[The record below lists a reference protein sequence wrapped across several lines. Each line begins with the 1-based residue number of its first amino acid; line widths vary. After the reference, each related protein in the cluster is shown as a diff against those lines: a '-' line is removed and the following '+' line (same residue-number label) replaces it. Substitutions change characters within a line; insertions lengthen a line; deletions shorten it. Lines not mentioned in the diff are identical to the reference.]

1 MSIDSHQPPRSGT
14 GPRPDRFPLRLALT
28 YGAVAAL
35 WIATSS
41 TLASDLAPP
50 GMLAFVEVVKGV
62 LFVMVTASLLYVLA
76 WRFVHQ
82 RRRSEEALVTSE
94 SRFRLLAERSPDLI
108 YRYRLLPDRGF
119 EHVSPAALEMTG
131 YTPEEHYA
139 DPDLGLKLVH
149 PEDLALLEAT
159 CSGAVEPATP
169 IVLRWRRKDGS
180 ILWTEQRNVQIRDA
194 SGNVI
199 AIEGVAR
206 DVTARRTAEVE
217 RAQPATAVEQ
227 AAESIIIT
235 DPDGS
240 IAYVNPA
247 FERIYGYRRDEVASM
262 NPRLLKS
269 GRHGEPFYRAM
280 WATITGGRTW
290 SGRLTN
296 RCKDGSLSEHETV
309 ISPVRDDD
317 GRIVNF
323 IGIQRDVTREL
334 EIERELERETRL
346 RSDLIE
352 ALDRLRALDG
362 LDEIAAGICE
372 EALALPEVD
381 MAAVV
386 SFTTPGVA
394 VPIAVRVPPGVSIA
408 AGQPIAPIRAADLRD
423 RASRGPWFETW
434 APGDDQGA
442 FGTALAEAGVQAL
455 AFAPLRSGRRLL
467 GLIAVASSSP
477 SGAADLARHLPQIT
491 EFASAAGALLTPG
504 LEADRRLGE
513 VRDRVLATIAGRAF
527 HPVFQPV
534 VELAGGRI
542 VGYEALTRFHDG
554 TRPDHWFRDAHAVG
568 LGIDLELAC
577 LHSARE
583 AAEGLP
589 ARRWLGLNT
598 SPELIL
604 AHHPLGDLLAG
615 TGRPVML
622 EVTEHAAV
630 DDYEALR
637 QAWSAIG
644 GDVHLCV
651 DDAGAG
657 FASLR
662 HIVELRPEYVKLDIG
677 LVRNIDRDPA
687 RQSLIAG
694 MRYFALKT
702 GCQLIAEGVETEA
715 EAATLRS
722 LAIDLGQGYLFARP
736 VPLDELEDPVAE
748 VTVVTAQPGRLR
760 RP

>member
-1 MSIDSHQPPRSGT
+1 MPIDSHRRPGSKPGS
-14 GPRPDRFPLRLALT
+14 RPDRFPLHLALT
-28 YGAVAAL
+28 YGVVATG

-41 TLASDLAPP
+41 TLVTDLAPP
-50 GMLAFVEVVKGV
+50 GMTAFAEVTKGL

-76 WRFVHQ
+76 WRFAHQ
-82 RRRSEEALVTSE
+82 RRRAEEALVASE
-94 SRFRLLAERSPDLI
+94 S
-108 YRYRLLPDRGF
+108 RYRLL
-119 EHVSPAALEMTG
+119 
-131 YTPEEHYA
+131 
-139 DPDLGLKLVH
+139 
-149 PEDLALLEAT
+149 
-159 CSGAVEPATP
+159 
-169 IVLRWRRKDGS
+169 
-180 ILWTEQRNVQIRDA
+180 
-194 SGNVI
+194 
-199 AIEGVAR
+199 
-206 DVTARRTAEVE
+206 
-217 RAQPATAVEQ
+217 ATAVEQ
-227 AAESIIIT
+227 AAESITIT

-240 IAYVNPA
+240 IVYVNPA
-247 FERIYGYRRDEVASM
+247 FERVYGYRRDEVTGM
-262 NPRLLKS
+262 NPRLLRS
-269 GRHGEPFYRAM
+269 GRHGQSFYGAM
-280 WATITGGRTW
+280 WATITAGRTW

-296 RCKDGSLSEHETV
+296 RGKNGSLTEHETV

-323 IGIQRDVTREL
+323 IGIQRDVTHEL

-408 AGQPIAPIRAADLRD
+408 PGQPLSPSRATSLRE
-423 RASRGPWFETW
+423 RGSRGPWFEAW
-434 APGDDQGA
+434 APDDDQDA
-442 FGTALAEAGVQAL
+442 FGTALTEAGVQAL

-467 GLIAVASSSP
+467 GLIAVGSSTP

-513 VRDRVLATIAGRAF
+513 VRDRVLATIAGQAF

-534 VELAGGRI
+534 VELASRRV

-554 TRPDHWFRDAHAVG
+554 TRPDHWFRDAQAVG

-577 LHSARE
+577 LRSAC
-583 AAEGLP
+583 AAAGRLP
-589 ARRWLGLNT
+589 GNRWLGLNG

-604 AHHPLGDLLAG
+604 ARQPLRELLGGA
-615 TGRPVML
+615 GRPIML
-622 EVTEHAAV
+622 EVTEHVPV
-630 DDYEALR
+630 DDYETLR

-644 GDVHLCV
+644 TNVQLCV

-657 FASLR
+657 FASFR
-662 HIVELRPEYVKLDIG
+662 HIVELRPSYVKLDIG
-677 LVRNIDRDPA
+677 LVRGVDRDPA
-687 RQSLIAG
+687 RQALIAG

-736 VPLDELEDPVAE
+736 VPLDELAEPV
-748 VTVVTAQPGRLR
+748 G
-760 RP
+760 